1 MFKTIKLYDQPITLY
16 IRFGGEAKDDVRKA
30 LELSKDAVVFVE
42 DRHLFV
48 CYPARVSPQV
58 SQPVREFVEALS
70 FLRRVWN
77 DIPQKI
83 DGGFAIFESFS
94 PNVENRQIK
103 LDVYY
108 KEKKIPSQL
117 YVYGKHSKQDG
128 RDLSYAIQAL
138 AFAIGSLAVP
148 KVMGNVKSILGVVDL
163 EEDTVFAYIETSDEN
178 VIIDGILNTYA
189 DFVFIDELFM
199 RPAKVLNRKDAL
211 VLVTNIGAY
220 VFSKK
225 EKKVTYSKILDV
237 EDVESLEC

>member
-48 CYPARVSPQV
+48 CYPAT
-58 SQPVREFVEALS
+58 
-70 FLRRVWN
+70 
-77 DIPQKI
+77 

-128 RDLSYAIQAL
+128 GDLSYAIQAL

-148 KVMGNVKSILGVVDL
+148 KVKGNVKSILGVVDL

-178 VIIDGILNTYA
+178 VIIDGILNAYA

-211 VLVTNIGAY
+211 VFVTNIGAY

-237 EDVESLEC
+237 ENAESLEC